1 MKGVMSTLVGT
12 FMISAALALPAISFA
27 APPAP
32 GEVHQ
37 QRMNNFP
44 GMHEA
49 ISQLESTR
57 EYLKTD
63 TAHDFNG
70 HKTNAINDIN
80 AAIKELR
87 LGIQSDRRHP

>member
-1 MKGVMSTLVGT
+1 MKGVVATLAGTLIVG
-12 FMISAALALPAISFA
+12 AALTLPAIIFA

-32 GEVHQ
+32 GEVHK
-37 QRMNNFP
+37 QRMSNFP

-57 EYLKTD
+57 EYLKND

-87 LGIQSDRRHP
+87 SGIQSERRHP